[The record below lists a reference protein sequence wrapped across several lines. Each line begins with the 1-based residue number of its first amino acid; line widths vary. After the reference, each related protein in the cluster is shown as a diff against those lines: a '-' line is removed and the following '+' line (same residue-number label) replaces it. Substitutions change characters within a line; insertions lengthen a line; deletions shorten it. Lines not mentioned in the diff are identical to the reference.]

1 MGYSGMGMGHEQAHG
16 QTKGAKR
23 ITSLGLALKTSPS
36 PKLAWAGPE
45 THLPHQL
52 ASPGC
57 NSPHSLSRRRR
68 RLTPSRRD
76 KASNRCAPLSRH
88 VHVLHR
94 LKIEFPFFT
103 VAMSM
108 SSTQANDSW
117 VNSLWIAPPPAAT
130 PPGSGTTQARSK
142 VRLARVLHAFR
153 CPHQTPSGSLPL
165 RQRRR
170 PGRVR
175 RRRDRRC
182 VLRACCMPSGAH
194 IKRLSMLPQLD
205 SGCLDRHEGNGCG
218 DGA

>member
-16 QTKGAKR
+16 QTKWAKQ

-68 RLTPSRRD
+68 LTPSRRD
-76 KASNRCAPLSRH
+76 KASSRCALLSRH

-103 VAMSM
+103 VVMSM
-108 SSTQANDSW
+108 SPTQADDSW
-117 VNSLWIAPPPAAT
+117 LSYLWIALPPAAT
-130 PPGSGTTQARSK
+130 PPESGTTQARSK
-142 VRLARVLHAFR
+142 VRLARVLHAFL
-153 CPHQTPSGSLPL
+153 CPHQAALHDAPVGLGLPRPPWGQWL
-165 RQRRR
+165 RRR
-170 PGRVR
+170 
-175 RRRDRRC
+175 
-182 VLRACCMPSGAH
+182 
-194 IKRLSMLPQLD
+194 
-205 SGCLDRHEGNGCG
+205 CLGLAPIRSS
-218 DGA
+218 